1 MVKKKK
7 TVKQKPKPQ
16 VTATTQYVAFRLPHR
31 TVAAIEQYREWLTL
45 DFGLPVNRTTA
56 LVHLVGRCWEQIK
69 LERESAG
76 KPRVRRPGEP
86 KD

>member
-1 MVKKKK
+1 MAKKSKNKK
-7 TVKQKPKPQ
+7 SKPRPQ
-16 VTATTQYVAFRLPHR
+16 ETATTSYVGFRLPHR
-31 TVAAIEQYREWLTL
+31 TLAAIEQYREWLSE

-56 LVHLVGRCWEQIK
+56 LVHLVGGCWEQIK

-76 KPRVRRPGEP
+76 KPRVRRPGEQ